1 MDQKQ
6 STTTIRRGRRGRGEA
21 YYRQLLTE
29 QEASGQSLRAFAAER
44 GLSPWTLYGW
54 RVKLGRARPRRG
66 SRRAE
71 PKESG
76 SGFVAVDVVGGARGV
91 SDIEVVLADGCRV
104 CLPRDMAIE
113 KLTQLVRALRSC

>member
-6 STTTIRRGRRGRGEA
+6 WTTTIRRGRKGRGEE

-29 QEASGQSLRAFAAER
+29 QEGSGQSLRAFAAER

-66 SRRAE
+66 SRRAA
-71 PKESG
+71 PKGRG
-76 SGFVAVDVVGGARGV
+76 SGFVAVDVVGGAQGV

-104 CLPRDMAIE
+104 CVPRDTATVRLVE
-113 KLTQLVRALRSC
+113 LVRALRTC

>member
-6 STTTIRRGRRGRGEA
+6 STTTIRGGRRGPGEA
-21 YYRQLLTE
+21 YYRGLLSE
-29 QEASGQSLRAFAAER
+29 QEASGRSLRAFAAER

-66 SRRAE
+66 ARRSV
-71 PKESG
+71 PKDSG
-76 SGFVAVDVVGGARGV
+76 SGFVAVDVVGGAQGV

-104 CLPRDMAIE
+104 CVPRDITME
-113 KLTQLVRALRSC
+113 KLTELVRALRSC